1 MTVLLASSLAA
12 VTILVCSTRLKPT
25 SIARL
30 RTACRALTTSSP
42 LRTGNVSRSLA
53 IGRLI
58 RSRQQLAHQN
68 QARIE
73 VQCSADAR
81 QRQAE
86 LDQRDRDR
94 RTHADDHGLRI
105 EDAGHRGYVAEH

>member
-1 MTVLLASSLAA
+1 MTVLRASSLAA

-30 RTACRALTTSSP
+30 RTTCRALTTSSP
-42 LRTGNVSRSLA
+42 LRTWNVSRSLA
-53 IGRLI
+53 IGRLVW
-58 RSRQQLAHQN
+58 SCQHFARQGETC
-68 QARIE
+68 ID
-73 VQCSADAR
+73 VQRSADAR

-94 RTHADDHGLRI
+94 RAHADDHG
-105 EDAGHRGYVAEH
+105 V